1 MGEQRDACLLA
12 HKAREALACQACD
25 VGQLFCRGL
34 DFQRAVGEG
43 EHAVLSQIAVGNLH
57 QEDGAYH
64 GGAGRG
70 FQHAQ
75 RRGEDLHG
83 CAACT
88 AYQAVDG
95 AGLDHHGGEV
105 HVVGGYQL
113 MGFLFGHALL
123 LAKLEQEVRVLLGLF
138 GGCGVDDLGAFQVV
152 TLRVDFLGLAQ
163 DNEVGDALLQ
173 GFLGS
178 GKDAVVEALGQ
189 DDGLLVGLGAF
200 DHRIDERGH
209 KHSFRG

>member
-1 MGEQRDACLLA
+1 MGEQGNARFGA
-12 HKAREALACQACD
+12 HQALEALAGQACD
-25 VGQLFCRGL
+25 VCQLFSGGL

-43 EHAVLSQIAVGNLH
+43 EHAVFAQIAVGDFH
-57 QEDGAYH
+57 KEDGAYH
-64 GGAGRG
+64 GGTGSG

-75 RRGEDLHG
+75 RRGKDFHRSAA
-83 CAACT
+83 CAAH
-88 AYQAVDG
+88 QAVDG
-95 AGLDHHGGEV
+95 TGLDHHGGEV

-113 MGFLFGHALL
+113 KGFLFGHALL
-123 LAKLEQEVRVLLGLF
+123 LAKLEQEVCVLLGLF

-152 TLRVDFLGLAQ
+152 ALGVDFLGLAQ
-163 DNEVGDALLQ
+163 DHEVGDALLQ

-178 GKDAVVEALGQ
+178 GKDAVVEAFGK

-200 DHRIDERGH
+200 DHRVDERGH